1 MIIRYNTSHGSAF
14 FGLRCLTF
22 QVDSMMLSIC
32 HIFVSSFCGIHIHQ
46 ICLETNTLLFA
57 GDQVLIP
64 DSKDQGP
71 NELKK
76 RKKYTVLQNAGVVND
91 AVDGSY
97 CYRWG
102 LNG

>member
-1 MIIRYNTSHGSAF
+1 
-14 FGLRCLTF
+14 
-22 QVDSMMLSIC
+22 MLSIY
-32 HIFVSSFCGIHIHQ
+32 HIVFPSCGIHVHQ
-46 ICLETNTLLFA
+46 ICMEINTSFFA
-57 GDQVLIP
+57 GDQILIP
-64 DSKDQGP
+64 DSKGQGP
-71 NELKK
+71 NELRY